1 MESTLAGETIT
12 LTVPAALEFVRIVRL
27 TASGVASRLG
37 FDVEDVED
45 LRVAVDEL
53 ASIVVDHA
61 TAGDLLEVVF
71 SVAGG
76 TLRIE
81 GRVPAQPE
89 SGPSLD
95 DLTSQILAAVVDTYE
110 VESDGGHV
118 RFSCDRKLPAT

>member
-1 MESTLAGETIT
+1 MESTLTGETIT

-37 FDVEDVED
+37 FDVEDIED

-61 TAGDLLEVVF
+61 TASDLLEVVF
-71 SVAGG
+71 SIAGG

-81 GRVPAQPE
+81 GRVPVQ
-89 SGPSLD
+89 SDTGPRLD
-95 DLTSQILAAVVDTYE
+95 ELTSQILAAVVDSYE
-110 VESDGGHV
+110 VETDSGFV
-118 RFSCDRKLPAT
+118 RFSCNRKLPAN